1 MNNIVIKNEEK
12 IYEVRGTL
20 VMLDSDLAK
29 LYNMETKRLNEN
41 VKNNLSKFGNSTFV
55 LTSEEYLNLRS
66 KIATSSWNNYGGRRN
81 NPRVFTYEGI
91 EILNSILRKEDKEI
105 IMARIKRLFDLKN
118 NDNMALMPVNT
129 RIIENLIYEI
139 RGKQVMLDS
148 DLAKL
153 YECKN
158 GTKEINQA
166 VKNNPEKFPERYSFR
181 LTKEESE
188 SFLVKNFDQKNETRG
203 RKYTNPRVFTEQG
216 VAMLATVL
224 KSEVATKVSIAI
236 MDAFVAMRNF
246 IKQNQDIFKS
256 LNNLNNE
263 ISLHRLELDKHERL
277 INEVF
282 EKFESKE
289 DAEMIFFEGQI
300 YDAYSKLIDI
310 MSKAKN
316 NLIVI
321 DNYADKTTL
330 DMIAKVKI
338 PVILIA
344 KRKKALMEIDLEK
357 YQEQY
362 NNLTIVYD
370 DSFHDRF
377 LILDEEHIYHC
388 GTSLNHAGNKIF
400 AINQFD
406 ESNIKENLL
415 KKIKKSLDSS
425 ENK

>member
-1 MNNIVIKNEEK
+1 MNDIVIKREER

-29 LYNMETKRLNEN
+29 LYRFTNGTKDLNKL
-41 VKNNLSKFGNSTFV
+41 VKRHLEKFSVNNYFQLSQN
-55 LTSEEYLNLRS
+55 EYKDLLRS
-66 KIATSSWNNYGGRRN
+66 QIGTLERGQGEHRKYIPY
-81 NPRVFTYEGI
+81 VFTYEGI

-316 NLIVI
+316 NLIII
-321 DNYADKTTL
+321 DGYADRVVL
-330 DMIAKVKI
+330 DMIANIKSK
-338 PVILIA
+338 VILVT
-344 KRKKALMEIDLEK
+344 KEKNKLKALDLAK

-362 NNLTIVYD
+362 NNLTIIYD
-370 DSFHDRF
+370 DSFHDRY
-377 LILDEEHIYHC
+377 LILDEDIVYHC
-388 GTSLNHAGNKIF
+388 GTSLNQAGRKTFSINRLDDQKIISLI
-400 AINQFD
+400 IND
-406 ESNIKENLL
+406 IKRLN
-415 KKIKKSLDSS
+415 
-425 ENK
+425 